1 MPGGM
6 PMAASISWYSGPEQ
20 FIKVSEFKQSGMRNS
35 EIPGPKPAG
44 MLCVLCGNH
53 DVETIDG
60 NVYCTACENITTAS
74 VRESKKHP
82 AYLLNEVKVLLP
94 R

>member
-20 FIKVSEFKQSGMRNS
+20 FIKVAEFKESGVRNA
-35 EIPGPKPAG
+35 EIPGQKPAG

-53 DVETIDG
+53 GVETIDG
-60 NVYCTACENITTAS
+60 AVHCTDCNSISQAS
-74 VRESKKHP
+74 VTASKKHKGW
-82 AYLLNEVKVLLP
+82 LLNEVKVLLG
-94 R
+94 